1 MLLTFFFEGE
11 KEERER
17 ERERTSL
24 NRRHEEKEQ
33 ETLLRGIHKDRP
45 PFLHREQILFDALCP
60 DSNQRPTT
68 RVTTLLLAGSHV
80 PVYMLPAY
88 TSSLF
93 PYLGNMAP
101 I

>member
-1 MLLTFFFEGE
+1 MSKIAMKSRDDRGRAGGSQEGHACWMLLTFFFEGE

-33 ETLLRGIHKDRP
+33 ETLLRGIYIDRP

-60 DSNQRPTT
+60 DSNQRP
-68 RVTTLLLAGSHV
+68 HE
-80 PVYMLPAY
+80 
-88 TSSLF
+88 
-93 PYLGNMAP
+93 
-101 I
+101 